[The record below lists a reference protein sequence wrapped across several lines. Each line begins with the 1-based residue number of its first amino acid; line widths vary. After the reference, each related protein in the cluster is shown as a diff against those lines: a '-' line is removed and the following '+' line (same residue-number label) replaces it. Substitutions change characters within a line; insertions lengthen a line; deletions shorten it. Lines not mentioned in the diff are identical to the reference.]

1 MIYDGLRV
9 LDRSSSLAGAYC
21 AKLLADLGADVVVA
35 EPDGGD
41 PRRADGIDGA
51 MWDYLHTSQRSVS
64 RATARAW
71 EPHADVLLRDRPGNT
86 DALVAVTISP
96 FGYGGPDDALNEL
109 GFTEAVLQARSGAL
123 AGHGHMTMAPLTVAG
138 ELGEYV
144 AGASAA
150 LAAATAHRRASLTR
164 RPEALDVSILEGM
177 QLTMLT
183 MPTLFARF
191 PGGRMAAFRFVMI
204 PGNEPCRDG
213 NFAGITTNTVA
224 QWKALARAMGRDD
237 MADPELDTMIGR
249 FMHAKD
255 VCGALNA
262 WTGAHTAAE
271 IEQACTDARVPVA
284 VVGNGKLLLEWEHLR
299 EREVYVPQPGRDA
312 PRGLLRP
319 RAPFRMHGVAD
330 RTMTPAPLV
339 HEHDS
344 DAAWSA
350 RSATTV
356 APDDGTAT
364 GPKPLAG
371 VKVLDFTAFWA
382 GPFATAWFA
391 AMGADV
397 IKVESVQRPDG
408 MRMAGSTRLGHPE
421 AIECS
426 PLFHASNL
434 DKRGITLDLTRPEG
448 VELAKRLAARC
459 DVVCENFTPR
469 VIEEFGLD
477 YDVLRAIKADIIML
491 RLPAFGLTGP
501 WRERPGFAQTM
512 EQLCGMAWA
521 TGYEDGPP
529 IIAGGVVDPFVGAHA
544 ALALVAALD
553 HRDRTGQGQ
562 LVELP
567 MVDVATAVTADQVLR
582 YQLTG
587 EVGGRRGAHGV
598 YRCQGDDSWVAIVED
613 RDPMDADA
621 RAQWCA
627 TRTPADAEA
636 ELVAAG
642 IPACAVVPGYAAVDD
657 RQMAAR
663 NFFEPLTHAVV
674 GDQLFPGFPVRFSDG
689 PQRYWQQPAPML
701 GEHNREVLA
710 GELGLTDAELARLEA
725 DQIIGTA
732 PVAPGGG

>member
-21 AKLLADLGADVVVA
+21 AKLLTDLGADVVVS

-41 PRRADGIDGA
+41 PRRDDGLDGA

-64 RATARAW
+64 RAAARAW
-71 EPHADVLLRDRPGNT
+71 EPHADVVVRDRPANT

-123 AGHGHMTMAPLTVAG
+123 AGHGHMTMTPLTVAG
-138 ELGEYV
+138 RLGEYV
-144 AGASAA
+144 AGACAA
-150 LAAATAHRRASLTR
+150 LAAATAHRRASQTG
-164 RPEALDVSILEGM
+164 RPETLDVSILEAM

-204 PGNEPCRDG
+204 PGNEPCGDG

-237 MADPELDTMIGR
+237 IAADPELDTMIGR

-271 IEQACTDARVPVA
+271 IEDACTEARVPVA

-299 EREVYVPQPGRDA
+299 ERNVYVPQPGR
-312 PRGLLRP
+312 PERLLRP
-319 RAPFRMHGVAD
+319 RAPFRMHGVPD
-330 RTMTPAPLV
+330 RTMTPAPPRARPRCRRAMV
-339 HEHDS
+339 
-344 DAAWSA
+344 AAPTPRRRSRRDPA
-350 RSATTV
+350 R
-356 APDDGTAT
+356 
-364 GPKPLAG
+364 PLSG
-371 VKVLDFTAFWA
+371 VKVLDFTAFWS
-382 GPFATAWFA
+382 GPFATAWLA

-408 MRMAGSTRLGHPE
+408 MRLAGSTRLGHPE

-434 DKRGITLDLTRPEG
+434 DKRSITLDLTRPEG

-469 VIEEFGLD
+469 VVEEFGLD
-477 YDVLRAIKADIIML
+477 YDVLRAIKPDIVML

-501 WRERPGFAQTM
+501 WRDRPGFAQTM
-512 EQLCGMAWA
+512 EQLCGMAWT

-553 HRDRTGQGQ
+553 HRDRTGEGQ

-567 MVDVATAVTADQVLR
+567 MVDVATAATADQVLR

-587 EVGGRRGAHGV
+587 DIGGRRGAHGV
-598 YRCQGDDSWVAIVED
+598 YRCAGDDSWIAIVDD
-613 RDPMDADA
+613 RDPMDTEA
-621 RAQWCA
+621 RAQWSA
-627 TRTPADAEA
+627 SRSPIDAEH

-657 RQMAAR
+657 RQMTAR
-663 NFFEPLTHAVV
+663 GYFEPLTHAVV

-689 PQRYWQQPAPML
+689 PQRYWQRPAPML
-701 GEHNREVLA
+701 GEHNHEVLT

-725 DQIIGTA
+725 EHIIGTT
-732 PVAPGGG
+732 PVERP

>member
-1 MIYDGLRV
+1 VIYDGLRV

-35 EPDGGD
+35 EADGGD
-41 PRRADGIDGA
+41 ARRDDGIDGA

-64 RATARAW
+64 RATARSW
-71 EPHADVLLRDRPGNT
+71 ESQADVVVRDRPANT

-109 GFTEAVLQARSGAL
+109 GFTEEVLQARSGAL
-123 AGHGHMTMAPLTVAG
+123 AGHGHMTSTPLTVAG
-138 ELGEYV
+138 RLGEYV
-144 AGASAA
+144 AGACAA
-150 LAAATAHRRASLTR
+150 LAAATAHRRASRTN
-164 RPEALDVSILEGM
+164 RPETLDVSILEAM

-237 MADPELDTMIGR
+237 IAADPELDTMIGR

-271 IEQACTDARVPVA
+271 IEDACTEARVPVA

-299 EREVYVPQPGRDA
+299 EREVYVPQPGRADGA
-312 PRGLLRP
+312 LLRP
-319 RAPFRMHGVAD
+319 RAPFRMHGVPA
-330 RTMTPAPLV
+330 RTMTPAPGV

-344 DAAWSA
+344 DPPWST
-350 RSATTV
+350 RSA
-356 APDDGTAT
+356 AAT
-364 GPKPLAG
+364 EPSATNAIGPKPLAG

-408 MRMAGSTRLGHPE
+408 MRLAGSTRLGKPE

-434 DKRGITLDLTRPEG
+434 DKRAITLDLTRPDG
-448 VELAKRLAARC
+448 VDLAKRLAARC

-477 YDVLRAIKADIIML
+477 YHVLRAIKADIIML

-544 ALALVAALD
+544 ALALVAALA
-553 HRDRTGQGQ
+553 HHDRTGEGQ

-567 MVDVATAVTADQVLR
+567 MVDVATAATADQVLR

-587 EVGGRRGAHGV
+587 ELGGRRGAHGV
-598 YRCQGDDSWVAIVED
+598 YRCAGDDSWIAIVEA
-613 RDPMDADA
+613 RDPMGTEA

-627 TRTPADAEA
+627 TRSPADAES
-636 ELVAAG
+636 ELVAEG

-663 NFFEPLTHAVV
+663 SYFEPLTHAVV
-674 GDQLFPGFPVRFSDG
+674 GEQLFPGFPVRFSDG
-689 PQRYWQQPAPML
+689 PQRYWQRPAPML
-701 GEHNREVLA
+701 GEHNREVLTA
-710 GELGLTDAELARLEA
+710 ELGLSDADLERLEA
-725 DQIIGTA
+725 DHIIGTA
-732 PVAPGGG
+732 PIA